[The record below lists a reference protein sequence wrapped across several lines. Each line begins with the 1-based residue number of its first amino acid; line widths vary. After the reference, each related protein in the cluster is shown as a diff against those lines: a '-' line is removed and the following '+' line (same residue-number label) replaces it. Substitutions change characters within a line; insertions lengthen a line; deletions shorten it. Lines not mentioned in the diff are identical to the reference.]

1 MAIIKPFMAV
11 RPKAGMES
19 EISSLP
25 YDVFNRK
32 EAKEYV
38 KTHAN
43 SFLKIDRA
51 ESTLPD
57 SVDTYDDAV
66 YENAVNIYKS
76 MKDEG
81 LFVKESKPC
90 FYLYEEIMDGRS
102 QTGLVCTA
110 GVDDYVGNII
120 KKHENTRAD
129 KEIDRINHVDRLSA
143 HTGPIFLA
151 CRDNEELQDIFNE
164 VKKNPPYFD
173 FTDEYGITEKG
184 YLIDDDTMIKRLLDL
199 FNNIKELYIAD
210 GHHRCAS
217 AAKVCLKRREEAASF
232 SGNEE
237 FNFILSMVFP
247 ASELKIMDYNR
258 VIKKL
263 NMSKEDFLNKL
274 NVKFNVKEIES
285 TLNKPEKKGDIYL
298 IFKDSEYLI
307 RLKDEFMDKGPVETL
322 DVSVLQK
329 HVLSEILGIK
339 DPKTDSNID
348 FVGGIRGIKE
358 LKKRLDTDA
367 EACFAMFPTSLNE
380 LFNVAD
386 AGLLMPPKS
395 TWFEP
400 KLRSGLFIH
409 EI

>member
-1 MAIIKPFMAV
+1 MAIIRPFMAV
-11 RPKAGMES
+11 RPKSGLES

-25 YDVFNRK
+25 YDVFNRS

-38 KTHAN
+38 KSHKN

-51 ESTLPD
+51 ESTMPD

-66 YENAVNIYKS
+66 YDNAVKIYNDMKS
-76 MKDEG
+76 EG
-81 LFVKESKPC
+81 LFVKDSKPC

-110 GVDDYVGNII
+110 GVDDYVGNVI

-129 KEIDRINHVDRLSA
+129 KEIDRIKHVDRLSA
-143 HTGPIFLA
+143 QTGPIFLA
-151 CRDNEELQDIFNE
+151 CRDNTRLQDIFTE

-184 YLIDDDTMIKRLLDL
+184 YLIDDDSLIKRILEL
-199 FNNIKELYIAD
+199 FGNINELYIAD

-217 AAKVCLKRREEAASF
+217 AAKVCLKRREESSVF
-232 SGNEE
+232 DGSEE
-237 FNFILSMVFP
+237 FNYILSMVFP

-263 NMSKEDFLNKL
+263 NMTREEFLQKLSK
-274 NVKFNVKEIES
+274 KFFVTEIENS
-285 TLNKPEKKGDIYL
+285 LNKPDKKGDIYML
-298 IFKDSEYLI
+298 FKEKEYLI
-307 RLKDEFMDKGPVETL
+307 RLKDEYKEEGPVETL

-329 HVLSEILGIK
+329 HVLSEILGII

-348 FVGGIRGIKE
+348 FVGGIRGVKE

-367 EACFAMFPTSLNE
+367 EVCFSMFPTSLEE